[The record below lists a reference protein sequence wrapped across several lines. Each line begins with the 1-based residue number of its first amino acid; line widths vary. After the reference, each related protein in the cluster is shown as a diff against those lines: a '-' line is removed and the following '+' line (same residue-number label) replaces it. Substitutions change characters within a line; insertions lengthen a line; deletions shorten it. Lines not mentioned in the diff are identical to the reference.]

1 MARGQQNKLYNM
13 FVKGLI
19 TEAGPLT
26 YPENASTDEL
36 NCVLKRKGP
45 RARRLG
51 LDYEPDS
58 TAAVPSATFDETS
71 LTNEFVWKAVDNDAS
86 VSFLCIQIGSTV
98 RFFDLASEPVSDGLK
113 SFEVDLLEHKVS
125 TASDAEVA
133 EAYAQFASGKGFLF
147 IVNPFIEPIVV
158 EYDSDGDDI
167 DVVPIT
173 IQIRDFDGVY
183 DGLANDAEP
192 TTLSKE
198 HYYNLRNQGWIAPGS
213 SVVGPDGGET
223 VPSPPDELPEGP
235 GSYDPWQGGQ
245 YEAAP

>member
-51 LDYEPDS
+51 IDYEPDS
-58 TAAVPSATFDETS
+58 TAADISDTFDQTN
-71 LTNEFVWKAVDNDAS
+71 LTNEFVWKAVDNNANTN
-86 VSFLCIQIGSTV
+86 FLCLQIGSTV
-98 RFFDLASEPVSDGLK
+98 KFFDLSSEPLTDGLK
-113 SFEVDLLEHKVS
+113 GFELDLLDYKV
-125 TASDAEVA
+125 TGVDDAVVASN
-133 EAYAQFASGKGFLF
+133 YAQFTSGKGFLF
-147 IVNPFIEPIVV
+147 VVHPQMEPIVV
-158 EYDSDGDDI
+158 EYDADGDDLI
-167 DVVPIT
+167 VIPIT

-192 TTLSKE
+192 STLSKE

-213 SVVGPDGGET
+213 SVLGPDGGTT
-223 VPSPPDELPEGP
+223 VPSPPTELPDGP
-235 GSYDPWQGGQ
+235 GSYDPWQGGA
-245 YEAAP
+245 YEVAP